1 VSENN
6 AGLISAF
13 LDAIETAKLKN
24 RDRLLQLLG
33 YLPVYRP
40 KADSIDLSAR
50 EGERQKAL
58 EELEDA
64 VAGVM
69 SSGNQIRQV
78 SRGGRPPESQPQ
90 ASGASHLV
98 MRAIERQGN
107 FIARRH
113 RAEVLRNAT
122 YVRRIAHTV
131 ARRES
136 HSNTGGLYDRRV
148 ETPVL
153 NTLKQAT

>member
-24 RDRLLQLLG
+24 KDRLMQLLG
-33 YLPVYRP
+33 YFPIYRP
-40 KADSIDLSAR
+40 EIDALNPSAR
-50 EGERQKAL
+50 ESVRQKAL

-64 VAGVM
+64 VASVM
-69 SSGNQIRQV
+69 SSGNQIRQA

-90 ASGASHLV
+90 ANGASHLV

-148 ETPVL
+148 ESPVVRI
-153 NTLKQAT
+153 LKQAT